1 MWINARLP
9 STPSWMSSM
18 CSPTESS
25 DGCLGDSDA
34 LQKTASDIRQHLAGF
49 EERLGGSPV
58 SQKEMSHGDID
69 LF

>member
-1 MWINARLP
+1 MR
-9 STPSWMSSM
+9 
-18 CSPTESS
+18 CRE
-25 DGCLGDSDA
+25 
-34 LQKTASDIRQHLAGF
+34 TASDIRQHLAGF